1 MLTISRCLPFQSPM
15 DQGYDGSFCASSASE
30 DLIAIEPT
38 IGVEGRRQPAGES
51 TPTVGALEVQ
61 PCAE

>member
-1 MLTISRCLPFQSPM
+1 MLTISRGLAYQSPM
-15 DQGYDGSFCASSASE
+15 DQGCDGSFCASSATE
-30 DLIAIEPT
+30 DLIAIEHT

-51 TPTVGALEVQ
+51 TPTVEASEVQ